1 MKFTWDGKQLFK
13 SFKKINIFEVNI
25 TKATHSNLIAL
36 KKKNRATAIKT
47 AKEKADYLLS
57 AIGKQTGKTR
67 IINELINNDQSFV
80 NANYLDKNLN
90 YSMIKAK
97 DSDLR
102 KKAVGFQK
110 IKITSSIYVK
120 FQIK

>member
-1 MKFTWDGKQLFK
+1 M
-13 SFKKINIFEVNI
+13 NIFEVNI

-36 KKKNRATAIKT
+36 KKKNRFTAIKI
-47 AKEKADYLLS
+47 ANEKTDYLLS
-57 AIGKQTGKTR
+57 AIGKQTGKPM

-80 NANYLDKNLN
+80 NANYLNKNSN

-97 DSDLR
+97 ANGLR
-102 KKAVGFQK
+102 KKAVELQK
-110 IKITSSIYVK
+110 IQITCSVYVK